1 MNFGSHSSN
10 RLANLGLLGLGL
22 VIACASSAAAQ
33 GERRFDELE
42 GVEIEQHLEA
52 ELPLMALFEDE
63 EGTAL
68 ELGDLFGDLPV
79 ILTLNYVDCPQLC
92 SMQLSQ
98 LAEAMA
104 AMDLSLGV
112 DYRVVTI
119 SIEPKDSLAR
129 LAEMRDRYV
138 GDFLDLSR
146 DGAIERDAAAAT
158 AGWSVLRGTREDID
172 RVAVTVG
179 FGYRELP
186 VKGGRTDYAHQATNI
201 LCSPSGVVSRYL
213 PGVSVDMSDTLRLS
227 LIDAGEGK
235 IGSLFE
241 NAFLYCFIYDSST
254 GQYTPA
260 VWRLLRAA
268 AALTVIAVASGIF
281 FMKRGDA
288 QRGPSEG
295 VPAADANEGEQ
306 RS

>member
-1 MNFGSHSSN
+1 MNLGSRSSL
-10 RLANLGLLGLGL
+10 RLFTQGLLGLG
-22 VIACASSAAAQ
+22 VVMVCASSAAAQ

-63 EGTAL
+63 EGAAL

-119 SIEPKDSLAR
+119 SIEPGDTPAR
-129 LAEMRDRYV
+129 LTEMRDRYV
-138 GDFLDLSR
+138 GDFLELSR
-146 DGAIERDAAAAT
+146 DRAIERDAAAAT
-158 AGWSVLRGTREDID
+158 DGWSVLRGTREDID

-186 VKGGRTDYAHQATNI
+186 MKGGKTDYAHQATNI

-213 PGVSVDMSDTLRLS
+213 PGVSADMSDTLRLS

-235 IGSLFE
+235 IGSFRE
-241 NAFLYCFIYDSST
+241 IAFLYCFIYDSST

-288 QRGPSEG
+288 QRAPSEG
-295 VPAADANEGEQ
+295 GPAADANEGEQ